1 MHIFIKHVHSLLLLR
16 NECRFVLMYIIPYYI
31 PCYIN
36 NNIVVPRVA
45 DPGLRSGISNSCY
58 KRYAGHIRRL
68 CRYPTLTIPL

>member
-1 MHIFIKHVHSLLLLR
+1 MI
-16 NECRFVLMYIIPYYI
+16 
-31 PCYIN
+31 IN
-36 NNIVVPRVA
+36 NNTVVPRVA